1 MVSIKQANQAKN
13 QASNQMSNKQATTTA
28 STDQTN
34 TNQTKNVTA
43 ASVASTAT
51 DAAADSQA
59 LAHQIAADLLR
70 IKAVTLSPQAPFTW
84 ASGLKSPIY
93 TDNRLT
99 ISYPAIRQRIAQG
112 LATMIQQLYPQVDV
126 IAGTATA
133 GIPHAAIVATLLDLP
148 LIYIRSQPKDHGQG
162 RQIEGQLATNSK
174 VVVIDDLI
182 STGGSVLQAVQAA
195 QREGAQVL
203 GVVGIFSYQL
213 PVSQANFVAAD
224 LHCTTLTNYTSL
236 IETAVDQG
244 YISAQDREI
253 LQQWR
258 QDPQAWGT
266 QFAD

>member
-1 MVSIKQANQAKN
+1 M
-13 QASNQMSNKQATTTA
+13 
-28 STDQTN
+28 
-34 TNQTKNVTA
+34 
-43 ASVASTAT
+43 
-51 DAAADSQA
+51 
-59 LAHQIAADLLR
+59 AHQIAADLLH
-70 IKAVTLSPQAPFTW
+70 IKAVTLSPQQPFTW

-112 LATMIQQLYPQVDV
+112 LATTIQQLYPQVDV

-133 GIPHAAIVATLLDLP
+133 GIPHAAIVASLLDLP

-162 RQIEGQLATNSK
+162 RQIEGHLASNSK

-182 STGGSVLQAVQAA
+182 STGGSVLQAVQAT

-213 PVSQANFVAAD
+213 PVGQANFVSAD
-224 LHCTTLTNYTSL
+224 LPCTTLTNYTSL
-236 IETAVDQG
+236 IETAVAQG

-258 QDPQAWGT
+258 QDPQAWGA
-266 QFAD
+266 QFAN

>member
-1 MVSIKQANQAKN
+1 MVSINQANQAKN

-126 IAGTATA
+126 IAEIG
-133 GIPHAAIVATLLDLP
+133 
-148 LIYIRSQPKDHGQG
+148 RS
-162 RQIEGQLATNSK
+162 
-174 VVVIDDLI
+174 VV
-182 STGGSVLQAVQAA
+182 
-195 QREGAQVL
+195 
-203 GVVGIFSYQL
+203 
-213 PVSQANFVAAD
+213 
-224 LHCTTLTNYTSL
+224 
-236 IETAVDQG
+236 
-244 YISAQDREI
+244 
-253 LQQWR
+253 
-258 QDPQAWGT
+258 
-266 QFAD
+266 

>member
-1 MVSIKQANQAKN
+1 M
-13 QASNQMSNKQATTTA
+13 
-28 STDQTN
+28 
-34 TNQTKNVTA
+34 
-43 ASVASTAT
+43 
-51 DAAADSQA
+51 
-59 LAHQIAADLLR
+59 AHQIAADLLR
-70 IKAVTLSPQAPFTW
+70 IKAVTLSPQQPFTW

-133 GIPHAAIVATLLDLP
+133 GIPHAAIVASLLDLP

-162 RQIEGQLATNSK
+162 RQIEGHLAANSK
-174 VVVIDDLI
+174 AVVIDDLI

-213 PVSQANFVAAD
+213 PVGQANFVGVD
-224 LHCTTLTNYTSL
+224 LPCTTLTNYTSL

-258 QDPQAWGT
+258 QDPQAWGA
-266 QFAD
+266 QFAN